1 MANQTDDLATRAKP
15 APAKADGAY
24 NANRRTTPY
33 GEQYTAL
40 LFSTKH
46 GLAEEGSYFMS
57 TNPTIGTAVAGAVSA
72 TFVDTVAFFVIQNTG
87 AAGGPFV
94 FPDFLRLRPTVAPA
108 SATNWLYALKLEP
121 SSLRTPSA
129 GNATITPVNTNGLS
143 TLAPVARLQAFT
155 GGANLTVAAAT
166 SSARTIANGVISGVI
181 PVINDELVISFG
193 STDPGST
200 MAGPTATASRRAA
213 AAAPVAIP
221 PGGSLTIAMWGL
233 SNAATGIS
241 AEYEM
246 GHWER

>member
-1 MANQTDDLATRAKP
+1 MANQGDTLASRQRPSPALSDGTANPRPRA
-15 APAKADGAY
+15 
-24 NANRRTTPY
+24 TPY
-33 GEQYTAL
+33 GEQYTQS

-57 TNPTIGTAVAGAVSA
+57 TNPTIGTTVAGAVSA
-72 TFVDTVAFFVIQNTG
+72 TFVDTVAAFVIQNTG
-87 AAGGPFV
+87 AAGGVFV

-121 SSLRTPSA
+121 SSLRTPSG

-143 TLAPVARLQAFT
+143 ATSAVCRLQAFT
-155 GGANLTVAAAT
+155 GGAFLTVAAAS
-166 SSARTIANGVISGVI
+166 SSARTIGNGVISGVI
-181 PVINDELVISFG
+181 PVVNDELVISFG
-193 STDPGST
+193 SMDPAASA
-200 MAGPTATASRRAA
+200 AGPTATASRRSA
-213 AAAPVAIP
+213 AAAPIAIP

-241 AEYEM
+241 AEYEF

>member
-1 MANQTDDLATRAKP
+1 MANLGDWLASRSRPSP
-15 APAKADGAY
+15 ALSDGT
-24 NANRRTTPY
+24 ANPRPRSTPY
-33 GEQYTAL
+33 GEQYAQL

-87 AAGGPFV
+87 PAGGVMV
-94 FPDFLRLRPTVAPA
+94 FPDFLRMRPTVAPA

-129 GNATITPVNTNGLS
+129 GNATITPVNTNGQSATAALC
-143 TLAPVARLQAFT
+143 RLQAFT
-155 GGANLTVAAAT
+155 GAANLTVAAAT
-166 SSARTIANGVISGVI
+166 TNARILGNGVISGVI
-181 PVINDELVISFG
+181 PVVNDELVISFG
-193 STDPGST
+193 STDPASSA
-200 MAGPTATASRRAA
+200 AGPTATASRRSAA
-213 AAAPVAIP
+213 AGPIAIP
-221 PGGSLTIAMWGL
+221 GGGSLTIAMWGL

-241 AEYEM
+241 AEYEF